1 MQRRDFISGIVG
13 SVTAW
18 PLTARAQQSD
28 RKRRIGVVIVNGPN
42 EALGTDHIAALRKR
56 LAELGWVEGQNISIE
71 YRFSGGD
78 ADLVRA
84 HAAEL
89 VALSPDLILVQG
101 TPGAM
106 AFHRATQTIPIVFT
120 RVADPVTAGLVES
133 MSRPGGNITGFSA
146 IELDIGGKWL
156 QLLKELNPELRHVGG
171 IVDPA
176 FTAFARLWNT
186 VEHVAP
192 SMGLETT
199 TIAFHDRSD
208 NIESAVVSFAASS
221 HSGLISL
228 PTAINNVERRRIIA
242 ISERYRLPLILPFTH
257 YLSDGGLMSYGLNIV
272 QSFVWAADYVDCILR
287 GAKPAELP
295 VQAPVRYDLAINL
308 RTARELRI
316 TVPPTLLAR
325 ADELIE

>member
-1 MQRRDFISGIVG
+1 MRRREFISGIVG
-13 SVTAW
+13 SAAAW
-18 PLTARAQQSD
+18 PLTARAQQPD
-28 RKRRIGVVIVNGPN
+28 LMRRIGVVIVNGPN
-42 EALGTDHIAALRKR
+42 EALGHDHIAALRKR
-56 LAELGWVEGQNISIE
+56 LAELGWVEGRNITIE
-71 YRFSGGD
+71 YRFSGGN
-78 ADLVRA
+78 AELVRA

-101 TPGAM
+101 TPGAT

-120 RVADPVTAGLVES
+120 TVADPVTAGLVES
-133 MSRPGGNITGFSA
+133 MSRPGGNVTGFSA
-146 IELDIGGKWL
+146 FELDIGGKWL

-176 FTAFARLWNT
+176 FTAFAKLWKT
-186 VEHVAP
+186 MGDTAP

-208 NIESAVVSFAASS
+208 DIESAVASFAASS
-221 HSGLISL
+221 PGGLISL
-228 PTAINNVERRRIIA
+228 PTAINNVERRRISA
-242 ISERYRLPLILPFTH
+242 ISERYRLPLIYPFTH

-272 QSFVWAADYVDCILR
+272 QSFVWGADYVNRILR
-287 GAKPAELP
+287 GAKPADLP

-308 RTARELRI
+308 RTARELGI
-316 TVPPTLLAR
+316 TVPPMLLAR